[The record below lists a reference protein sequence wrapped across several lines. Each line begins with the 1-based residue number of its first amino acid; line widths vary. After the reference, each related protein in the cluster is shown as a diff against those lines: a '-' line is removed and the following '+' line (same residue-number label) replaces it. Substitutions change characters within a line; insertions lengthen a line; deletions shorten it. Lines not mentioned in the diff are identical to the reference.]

1 MKEGEIIN
9 ELRSPKDL
17 VSKPTD
23 IEWAASDRPVIA
35 TADGCL
41 RIMSLALSLAASAGP
56 LEATEAVSC
65 RGLLPNKVKEN
76 LKVMCHHQPW
86 NTTPSTSTT
95 PGGFTFEPS
104 DGLTPVEA
112 DLIRAHLG
120 LMEESHWAY
129 LSNPSTSTLQRCRL
143 ASQICNSSNFE
154 VDFWTV
160 ASVFLEP
167 AASNL
172 VSLDT
177 RYDLTA
183 DCASYLRYQLERLH
197 LHESKLNNGDL
208 RRRVID
214 QMLCLGLKVI

>member
-1 MKEGEIIN
+1 
-9 ELRSPKDL
+9 
-17 VSKPTD
+17 
-23 IEWAASDRPVIA
+23 
-35 TADGCL
+35 
-41 RIMSLALSLAASAGP
+41 
-56 LEATEAVSC
+56 
-65 RGLLPNKVKEN
+65 
-76 LKVMCHHQPW
+76 
-86 NTTPSTSTT
+86 
-95 PGGFTFEPS
+95 
-104 DGLTPVEA
+104 
-112 DLIRAHLG
+112 LIRAHLG
-120 LMEESHWAY
+120 LMEESHRAY
-129 LSNPSTSTLQRCRL
+129 LSNPSSSTLQRCRL

-197 LHESKLNNGDL
+197 LHESKLSNGDL